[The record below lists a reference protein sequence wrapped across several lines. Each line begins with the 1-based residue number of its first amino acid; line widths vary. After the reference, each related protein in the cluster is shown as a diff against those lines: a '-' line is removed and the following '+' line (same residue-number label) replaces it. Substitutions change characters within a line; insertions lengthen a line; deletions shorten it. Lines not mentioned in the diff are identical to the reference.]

1 MKSSFLTFS
10 LAGASLIKS
19 KRTNLSRWMTD
30 LPESV
35 RDRPILELAIPGSHD
50 SFAYA
55 LDKSAPFSQNSDG
68 LDQIFEDIGLD
79 KVDEIAKEITYNWA
93 ITQVLS
99 TSDQLE
105 AGIRYLDYRTMPL
118 RPNREDLYNA
128 HSLYG
133 PSTEY
138 EMMQIWNFIREN
150 PGELVII
157 NFNHFY
163 DMDQKHYDWLEQ
175 HLSDLYG
182 DKICS
187 IPEKPLSTFSFNDIK
202 STGCAV
208 IILYGSSIRPD
219 FAWNKGSFLTDPWL
233 NKQDKDSLFSGLD
246 SNLEKG
252 RPQDQF
258 YGSQALLTAGKD
270 FIVHSSIILFQKI
283 GCL

>member
-1 MKSSFLTFS
+1 
-10 LAGASLIKS
+10 
-19 KRTNLSRWMTD
+19 MTD
-30 LPESV
+30 LPGSV
-35 RDRPILELAIPGSHD
+35 RDRSILELAIPGSHD

-138 EMMQIWNFIREN
+138 EMMQILNFIRLLFKN
-150 PGELVII
+150 PNSKTI
-157 NFNHFY
+157 F
-163 DMDQKHYDWLEQ
+163 
-175 HLSDLYG
+175 
-182 DKICS
+182 
-187 IPEKPLSTFSFNDIK
+187 
-202 STGCAV
+202 
-208 IILYGSSIRPD
+208 
-219 FAWNKGSFLTDPWL
+219 
-233 NKQDKDSLFSGLD
+233 
-246 SNLEKG
+246 
-252 RPQDQF
+252 
-258 YGSQALLTAGKD
+258 
-270 FIVHSSIILFQKI
+270 
-283 GCL
+283 

>member
-1 MKSSFLTFS
+1 
-10 LAGASLIKS
+10 
-19 KRTNLSRWMTD
+19 
-30 LPESV
+30 
-35 RDRPILELAIPGSHD
+35 
-50 SFAYA
+50 
-55 LDKSAPFSQNSDG
+55 
-68 LDQIFEDIGLD
+68 
-79 KVDEIAKEITYNWA
+79 ITYKLA